1 MTAKDARLWQ
11 KQTCKR
17 KALSSPQCYFVS
29 VYIVARAICNSFSFL
44 CSNIQD
50 EIGGKLTFSKTSY
63 SYTYTVGIVSI
74 PTIIV
79 VNSPM
84 YGWEDFQALNV
95 EKCIQI
101 KHHLIS
107 NTFFLVAAADLA
119 RSSRCCCLRRAWGR
133 CFRWRLLWI
142 LRIRFGI
149 PWILRIRIPWILRTP
164 LQVNNLFCLVGLV
177 SWWANVPMGQCPD
190 GLKSRWADVP

>member
-1 MTAKDARLWQ
+1 MIYFIHWNYPFLTENQLTSYFNTLCFMTAKDARLWQ

-29 VYIVARAICNSFSFL
+29 VYIVAWTICNSFSFL

-95 EKCIQI
+95 EKCFTN
-101 KHHLIS
+101 K
-107 NTFFLVAAADLA
+107 T
-119 RSSRCCCLRRAWGR
+119 SSY
-133 CFRWRLLWI
+133 I
-142 LRIRFGI
+142 
-149 PWILRIRIPWILRTP
+149 
-164 LQVNNLFCLVGLV
+164 
-177 SWWANVPMGQCPD
+177 
-190 GLKSRWADVP
+190 